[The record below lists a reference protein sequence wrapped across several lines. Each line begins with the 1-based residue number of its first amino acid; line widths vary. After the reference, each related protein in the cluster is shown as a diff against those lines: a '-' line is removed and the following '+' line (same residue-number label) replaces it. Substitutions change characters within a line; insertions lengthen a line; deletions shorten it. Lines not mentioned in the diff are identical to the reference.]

1 MREKLAKYS
10 ETLIEWDAS
19 NGITLFSYEKQ
30 SFILDYFGNI
40 NIKQEQEL
48 LNKNVSYFTI
58 ITFSNKNIQKK
69 KKKRKIATKSPYV
82 SVLVFQSFLEKIISK
97 FTTAERFS

>member
-30 SFILDYFGNI
+30 SFILDYFRNI
-40 NIKQEQEL
+40 NIKQE
-48 LNKNVSYFTI
+48 
-58 ITFSNKNIQKK
+58 
-69 KKKRKIATKSPYV
+69 
-82 SVLVFQSFLEKIISK
+82 
-97 FTTAERFS
+97 